1 MTAADRD
8 ARRFVRALAGAVV
21 LTGLI
26 GWRFIDP
33 RLLWVTAFAGA
44 NLLQSSITGFCPPEI
59 VYERLRQKV

>member
-1 MTAADRD
+1 MTDD
-8 ARRFVRALAGAVV
+8 DIDPRRFVRALAGTVV

-33 RLLWVTAFAGA
+33 RLLWLTAFAGA

-59 VYERLRQKV
+59 VYERFHEKV